1 VDWGF
6 PLGGGGHG
14 EKGGATQALWGRALG
29 FGEHGRPG
37 CGAGLTSRRASSARG
52 GARSEIESRCAAVS
66 HPLAYVT
73 VKKEN
78 SSG

>member
-1 VDWGF
+1 M
-6 PLGGGGHG
+6 GGRD
-14 EKGGATQALWGRALG
+14 AAR
-29 FGEHGRPG
+29 
-37 CGAGLTSRRASSARG
+37 GAGLTSRRASSARG

-73 VKKEN
+73 VKKVN